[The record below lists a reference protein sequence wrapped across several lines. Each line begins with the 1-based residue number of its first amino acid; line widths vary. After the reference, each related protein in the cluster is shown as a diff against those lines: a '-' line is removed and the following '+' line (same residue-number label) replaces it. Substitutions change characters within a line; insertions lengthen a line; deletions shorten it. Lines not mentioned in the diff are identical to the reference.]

1 VIRCIRLSLVSSL
14 LTLTIGRAEAVADE
28 DCAGP
33 GYLNWI
39 ATSVV
44 TAVVVEDDD
53 LGLAATS
60 LLLVVAMPTHLW
72 SLLKR
77 PIACDAKLNA
87 DKIIGLEVMRHSVAI
102 WKLLDGQVG
111 LSRK

>member
-1 VIRCIRLSLVSSL
+1 VIRCIRLSRVSSL
-14 LTLTIGRAEAVADE
+14 PTLAIGRAEAIADE

-33 GYLNWI
+33 GYLNRI
-39 ATSVV
+39 ATSAA
-44 TAVVVEDDD
+44 TAVVEDDD
-53 LGLAATS
+53 PGLTTTS
-60 LLLVVAMPTHLW
+60 LLLAVTMPTHLW
-72 SLLKR
+72 SLLRR
-77 PIACDAKLNA
+77 PVACDAMLNA